1 MDKDS
6 YPGRN
11 SFKRRRTGPTRLMG
25 VIAVIATLAM
35 TGAGFAGADPSNA
48 PTPTE
53 DVVVPSEGVVVPSSS
68 SEMPLTTSPVPS
80 VASEVSPA
88 PPAPEA
94 RTGFVALRSRATG
107 ACLDDSSFGLRGFGC
122 NGLDF
127 QRWNVIF
134 TGDAYYRIQNMA
146 TGRCLD
152 DSSYGF
158 RTVDCNG
165 GQWQLWSIIKQGSNG
180 SEIKNRFGTTRC
192 VDDSNLGVRTLPCN
206 GTVYQRWD
214 LN

>member
-6 YPGRN
+6 YRGRN
-11 SFKRRRTGPTRLMG
+11 SFKRRRTGSTRLMG
-25 VIAVIATLAM
+25 VIAVIATLAV
-35 TGAGFAGADPSNA
+35 TGAGFAGAAPSNA

-53 DVVVPSEGVVVPSSS
+53 DVVVPASS
-68 SEMPLTTSPVPS
+68 SETPSTTSAAPS
-80 VASEVSPA
+80 VTPEVSPA
-88 PPAPEA
+88 PTAPEA
-94 RTGFVALRSRATG
+94 RAGFVALQSRATG

-127 QRWNVIF
+127 QRWNIMF
-134 TGDAYYRIQNMA
+134 TGDVYYRIQNMA

-152 DSSYGF
+152 DSSNGF

-206 GTVYQRWD
+206 GTVYQRWN